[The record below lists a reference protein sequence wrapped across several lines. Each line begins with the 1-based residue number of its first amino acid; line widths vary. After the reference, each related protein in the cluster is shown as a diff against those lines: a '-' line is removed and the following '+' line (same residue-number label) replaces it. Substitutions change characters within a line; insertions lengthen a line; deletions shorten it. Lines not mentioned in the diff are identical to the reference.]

1 MMRSIHYTTQGRLDK
16 DLTLDKIGQVLSEK
30 EGLMWVHLDC
40 PDEQELLAV
49 LRDTFHFHPLS
60 IEDCQSTGY
69 QTPKVDDFDEY
80 LFIVVHALQPGP
92 QFDRL
97 ETNELNCFIGEN
109 YLVTSSL
116 APEMSP
122 VNKVWNR
129 LHLDERLI
137 RRGTDFICHAIL
149 DEMVDEYMPLL
160 DDLEE
165 EIEELED
172 AVLTDPQLETL
183 QRILAL
189 KHNILALR
197 RVISPQREVM
207 NRLSRDDFPQI
218 GHQNQIYFRD
228 IYDHLVR
235 IQDLSDTIRDIVS
248 SALDTY
254 LSATSN
260 RLNQVMKA
268 LTIVSTIFLPL
279 TFLAGVYGMNFRH
292 MPELEWQIGY
302 PLVWCVFILLALG
315 MAWFFRKR
323 GWF

>member
-1 MMRSIHYTTQGRLDK
+1 MIKSIYYSVQGVLVK
-16 DLTLDKIGQVLSEK
+16 DLSPEEMRNVLSEK
-30 EGLMWVHLDC
+30 KGLMWVHLDF
-40 PDEQELLAV
+40 PDEQELLSI

-69 QTPKVDDFDEY
+69 QTPKVDDFDDY
-80 LFIVVHALQPGP
+80 LFIVAHALQPGP
-92 QFDRL
+92 HFDRL

-109 YLVTSSL
+109 YLVTSCL
-116 APEMSP
+116 TPKMEP
-122 VNKVWNR
+122 VNKIWQR
-129 LHLDERLI
+129 LRLDERLI
-137 RRGTDFICHAIL
+137 RRGADFICHAIL
-149 DEMVDEYMPLL
+149 DELVDEYLPLL
-160 DDLEE
+160 DDMEE
-165 EIEELED
+165 EIDELED
-172 AVLTDPQLETL
+172 NVLTDPQQETL

-218 GHQNQIYFRD
+218 KPQHQIYFRD

-260 RLNQVMKA
+260 HLNQVMKA

-279 TFLAGVYGMNFRH
+279 TFLAGVYGMNFH
-292 MPELEWQIGY
+292 YMPELEWKIGY
-302 PLVWCVFILLALG
+302 PMVWFVFILLAAG

>member
-1 MMRSIHYTTQGRLDK
+1 MIRSIHYSTQGKLGK
-16 DLTLDKIGQVLSEK
+16 DLTLEEIGKILSEK
-30 EGLMWVHLDC
+30 EGLMWVHLDH
-40 PDEQELLAV
+40 PDDQELLAV
-49 LRDTFHFHPLS
+49 LRDTFHFHPLT
-60 IEDCQSTGY
+60 IEDCQSMGY
-69 QTPKVDDFDEY
+69 QTPKVDDFEDY
-80 LFIVVHALQPGP
+80 LFIVAHALQPGP
-92 QFDRL
+92 QLDRL

-116 APEMSP
+116 ASEMSP

-129 LHLDERLI
+129 LYLDERLI

-149 DEMVDEYMPLL
+149 DELVDEYLPML
-160 DDLEE
+160 DSMEE
-165 EIEELED
+165 EIDELED
-172 AVLTDPQLETL
+172 NVLTDPQAETL

-189 KHNILALR
+189 KHNILSLR

-218 GHQNQIYFRD
+218 KLQHQIYFRD

-279 TFLAGVYGMNFRH
+279 TFLAGVYGMNFH
-292 MPELEWQIGY
+292 YMPELEWQIGY
-302 PLVWCVFILLALG
+302 PLIWFIFILLALG
-315 MAWFFRKR
+315 MAWFFQKR